1 MNQPPHATAFAGI
14 HGSVTALSRPEVKE
28 SSVLL
33 DAAGLWA
40 VRLHILSP
48 EQARTLLQVMRD
60 LSPQGTQ
67 LDAPLVRRISAYD
80 EAAANNTRF
89 AAEIEDGIS
98 KLDQLSRKIGKN
110 VYLALSERPLRR
122 TMLTQMDG
130 HPLFQRLGVHLLTSS
145 AAV

>member
-1 MNQPPHATAFAGI
+1 MSQPSHVTAFAGI
-14 HGSVTALSRPEVKE
+14 HGSATSLSRVEPKE
-28 SSVLL
+28 GSVLL

-48 EQARTLLQVMRD
+48 EQARTLLQIMRD

-80 EAAANNTRF
+80 EAAANNARF
-89 AAEIEDGIS
+89 AAEIADGVG
-98 KLDQLSRKIGKN
+98 KLDRLSRKIGKN
-110 VYLALSERPLRR
+110 VYLALNERPLRR
-122 TMLTQMDG
+122 TILTQMDN

>member
-1 MNQPPHATAFAGI
+1 MSQPSHVTAFAGI
-14 HGSVTALSRPEVKE
+14 HGSATSLSHVGPKE
-28 SSVLL
+28 GSVLL

-80 EAAANNTRF
+80 EAAANNSRF
-89 AAEIEDGIS
+89 AAEIADGVG
-98 KLDQLSRKIGKN
+98 KLDRLSRKIGKN
-110 VYLALSERPLRR
+110 VYLALNERPLRR
-122 TMLTQMDG
+122 TILTQMDN